1 MNHKKILII
10 DDEVSIIEMIT
21 NSFEEISST
30 HIFYRALN
38 APDGLKIAK
47 SKQPDIILTDWTM
60 PEMDGI
66 ELIKQLKNN
75 AETKSIPVV
84 LITGVMTSSENLQ
97 TSFAEGAIDFI
108 RKPIDKLELIARVRS
123 ILMLAEYHKQTLQ
136 SKNQELVNISLEI
149 IRNNEFI
156 MEMQK
161 EIMEMDLTFGT
172 KNKQLNIR
180 LNALKS
186 KFTIATRNDAW
197 TRFNHYYSQN
207 HPNFTQRLSKQ
218 FAGITPTELKICALL
233 RMNMTSKDIASLLFL
248 EVESVKSFRYR
259 IRKKLNLDSEDNL
272 VNFLIKI

>member
-38 APDGLKIAK
+38 ALDGLKIAK